1 MNNVH
6 VGWGPVGLTTIL
18 SNKQTKLRLNKSSVS
33 LEKGGSFKIE
43 VLSNYVDS
51 LIWESSNPDVAVV
64 DDEGNVTVMGYGTA
78 KITVTSGELKGSC
91 TITVKKE
98 PVINPPV
105 EPDEP
110 VVPEEPENK
119 LDNTKM
125 YYGIIP
131 DTDQSILSFSDITED
146 IIYNAY
152 KQGLLKEAAF
162 EPGEYEIQSEAEHII
177 FVALPGEMYR
187 AKQLIQGTY
196 LGFSDSSSGLSIHAN
211 GLELGNF
218 YLYGEIDL
226 VGTGKTIISIG

>member
-91 TITVKKE
+91 TITVKE

-177 FVALPGEMYR
+177 FVALPGKMYI
-187 AKQLIQGTY
+187 AKQFIQGNY
-196 LGFSDSSSGLSIHAN
+196 VGFSDSISGLSIHAN

>member
-1 MNNVH
+1 MMNNVH

-51 LIWESSNPDVAVV
+51 LIWESSNPDVAIV
-64 DDEGNVTVMGYGTA
+64 DDEGNVTVVGWGTA

-91 TITVKKE
+91 TITVKE
-98 PVINPPV
+98 PVVNPPV

-119 LDNTKM
+119 LDTTKM

-162 EPGEYEIQSEAEHII
+162 EPGDYEI
-177 FVALPGEMYR
+177 
-187 AKQLIQGTY
+187 
-196 LGFSDSSSGLSIHAN
+196 
-211 GLELGNF
+211 
-218 YLYGEIDL
+218 
-226 VGTGKTIISIG
+226 

>member
-43 VLSNYVDS
+43 VLSNYEGS

-64 DDEGNVTVMGYGTA
+64 DDEGNVTVVGYGIA

-91 TITVKKE
+91 TITVKE

-110 VVPEEPENK
+110 IVPEEPENK
-119 LDNTKM
+119 LDTTKM
-125 YYGIIP
+125 YYGYIP
-131 DTDQSILSFSDITED
+131 NDDGAIESYSAITEEML
-146 IIYNAY
+146 INAFE
-152 KQGLLKEAAF
+152 QGWLKEKI
-162 EPGEYEIQSEAEHII
+162 YEASEFKMIVPPTA
-177 FVALPGEMYR
+177 
-187 AKQLIQGTY
+187 
-196 LGFSDSSSGLSIHAN
+196 LSIVLLPDQMYTAKKN
-211 GLELGNF
+211 ILGNIFEFENNYGVFANKLKVEDF
-218 YLYGEIDL
+218 YLYGEWNLATEIEL
-226 VGTGKTIISIG
+226 TIRIA